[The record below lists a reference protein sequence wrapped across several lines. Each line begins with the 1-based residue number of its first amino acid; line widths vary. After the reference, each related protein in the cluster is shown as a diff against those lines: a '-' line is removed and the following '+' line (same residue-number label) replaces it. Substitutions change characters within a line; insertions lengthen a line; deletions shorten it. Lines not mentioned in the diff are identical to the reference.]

1 MAGAPGNLS
10 GGIGQDAGWFRHTKF
25 VPATSPFALLLQQ
38 AGEDAAGSPEQ
49 AEEEAAAAAPAARK
63 RRAGGEEEQ
72 AADEAAMKDIM
83 MTRKTKKLYQ
93 GLQKTRA
100 AKKAR
105 VTALEQ
111 KAAAIKGR

>member
-1 MAGAPGNLS
+1 
-10 GGIGQDAGWFRHTKF
+10 
-25 VPATSPFALLLQQ
+25 
-38 AGEDAAGSPEQ
+38 
-49 AEEEAAAAAPAARK
+49 
-63 RRAGGEEEQ
+63 
-72 AADEAAMKDIM
+72 MKDIM